1 MPKRPSELAD
11 IVTEEDFK
19 KAQLYNYDKSRFAFV
34 ENLYKLIETVLILH
48 FDGLPKIWDAAG
60 DILFKVSGYGAEYEV

>member
-48 FDGLPKIWDAAG
+48 FDGLPKIWDTAG